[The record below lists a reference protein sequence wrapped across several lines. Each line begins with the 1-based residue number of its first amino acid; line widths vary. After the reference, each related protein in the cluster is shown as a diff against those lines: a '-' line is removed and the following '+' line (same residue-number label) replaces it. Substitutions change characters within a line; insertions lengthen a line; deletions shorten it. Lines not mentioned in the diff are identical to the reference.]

1 MLTNEKVAVK
11 TFEKAKLDE
20 PHANKRVAREIRI
33 LKALNHPHIIKLY
46 EVLEAPRCKYLIMQ
60 YSSGGDL
67 CRYVRE
73 QRRLPEPEACR
84 LLVQIVSGLQY
95 CHDSGI
101 VHRDV
106 KLDNLLIDADK
117 NIKIVDFGFSVS
129 FKPGQKLR
137 KASS

>member
-1 MLTNEKVAVK
+1 
-11 TFEKAKLDE
+11 
-20 PHANKRVAREIRI
+20 
-33 LKALNHPHIIKLY
+33 
-46 EVLEAPRCKYLIMQ
+46 
-60 YSSGGDL
+60 
-67 CRYVRE
+67 
-73 QRRLPEPEACR
+73 
-84 LLVQIVSGLQY
+84 
-95 CHDSGI
+95 